1 MTEQPSTA
9 APGRRE
15 NIVLVA
21 IVVMTTTMTV
31 LPVWLTGG
39 LSVFM
44 SSELAFD
51 ERELGFGVAGFFVA
65 SALASVPGGRL
76 AERIGARR
84 SVPFYTAVAALVM
97 IGMSFATSWTRI
109 SALLIL
115 GGLVNGMIHPSVNLA
130 LARQVDPG
138 RKGLAFGIKQ
148 SAIPS
153 ATLLAGLAVPSI
165 AATAGWRPAFQ
176 GAAIL
181 AAVLSVLAI
190 IVVRNSPTVA
200 GARPNRLTMP
210 MSYLVWLTIAAALG
224 AAAGNAMAAFIVPS
238 AVASGI
244 TPSNAGIILVIGSVS
259 CIIVRV
265 YIGWQADFR
274 VGGHLRVV
282 GHLLIVG
289 AIGYGLLSLTAAPGW
304 VVLLGGVLGF
314 SAGWG
319 WAGLFNYAI
328 VERNPDA
335 PATATGII
343 AVGIFG
349 GAVFGPALFGSLVT
363 GASYQ
368 VAWISLLLIGAAGA
382 VVTYVTRARLMA
394 LESSSRG

>member
-1 MTEQPSTA
+1 VTEQPSTA

-97 IGMSFATSWTRI
+97 VGMSFATSWTRI

-210 MSYLVWLTIAAALG
+210 MSYLVWLTVAAALG

-282 GHLLIVG
+282 GHLLVVG

-363 GASYQ
+363 GASYR

-394 LESSSRG
+394 LESPRRG

>member
-1 MTEQPSTA
+1 VTEQPSTA

-394 LESSSRG
+394 LESPRRG

>member
-1 MTEQPSTA
+1 VTEQPSTA

-97 IGMSFATSWTRI
+97 VGMSFATSWTRI

-210 MSYLVWLTIAAALG
+210 MSYLVWLTVAAALG

-282 GHLLIVG
+282 GHLLVVG

-394 LESSSRG
+394 LESPRRG

>member
-1 MTEQPSTA
+1 MTERPSTA

-21 IVVMTTTMTV
+21 IVVLTTTMTV

-97 IGMSFATSWTRI
+97 VGMSFATSWGRI

-176 GAAIL
+176 GAAVL
-181 AAVLSVLAI
+181 AGVLSVLAI

-210 MSYLVWLTIAAALG
+210 MSYMVWLTVAAAFG

-282 GHLLIVG
+282 GHLLVVG

-368 VAWISLLLIGAAGA
+368 VAWISLLLIGVAGA

-394 LESSSRG
+394 LEARRRG

>member
-1 MTEQPSTA
+1 VTERPSTA

-21 IVVMTTTMTV
+21 IVVLTTTMTV

-97 IGMSFATSWTRI
+97 VGMSFATSWGRI

-176 GAAIL
+176 GAAVL
-181 AAVLSVLAI
+181 AGVLSVLAI

-210 MSYLVWLTIAAALG
+210 MSYMVWLTVAAAFG

-282 GHLLIVG
+282 GHLLVVG

-368 VAWISLLLIGAAGA
+368 VAWISLLLIGVAGA

-394 LESSSRG
+394 LEARRRG

>member
-1 MTEQPSTA
+1 VTERASAT

-76 AERIGARR
+76 AERIGPRR

-97 IGMSFATSWTRI
+97 VGMSFATSWTRI

-210 MSYLVWLTIAAALG
+210 MSYLVWLTVAAALG

-282 GHLLIVG
+282 GHLLVVG

-382 VVTYVTRARLMA
+382 VVTYVTRARLMT
-394 LESSSRG
+394 LESSRRG

>member
-1 MTEQPSTA
+1 VTGEPSA
-9 APGRRE
+9 AGSSSRE
-15 NIVLVA
+15 NVVLVA
-21 IVVMTTTMTV
+21 IVVLTTTMTV

-44 SSELAFD
+44 STELAFD

-84 SVPFYTAVAALVM
+84 SVPFYTAVAAAVM
-97 IGMSFATSWTRI
+97 VGMSLATSWGVI
-109 SALLIL
+109 SLLLIV

-130 LARQVDPG
+130 LARQVNAG

-165 AATAGWRPAFQ
+165 ATTAGWRPAFQ
-176 GAAIL
+176 GAAGLATIL
-181 AAVLSVLAI
+181 ALLAI
-190 IVVRNSPTVA
+190 VVVRNSPHVA
-200 GARPNRLTMP
+200 DRRPARLTMP
-210 MSYLVWLTIAAALG
+210 MSFMVWLTIAAGLG

-244 TPSNAGIILVIGSVS
+244 TPSSAGLILVVGSVS
-259 CIIVRV
+259 CIFVRV

-282 GHLLIVG
+282 GHLLVIG
-289 AIGYGLLSLTAAPGW
+289 ASGYGLLALTSAPPW
-304 VVLLGGVLGF
+304 VVLIGGVLGF

-363 GASYQ
+363 GVSYRA
-368 VAWISLLLIGAAGA
+368 AWLVLLAIGALGA
-382 VVTYVTRARLMA
+382 VVTYVTRARLLT
-394 LESSSRG
+394 LEGHRHA

>member
-394 LESSSRG
+394 LESPRRG

>member
-1 MTEQPSTA
+1 VTEQPSTA

>member
-1 MTEQPSTA
+1 VTERASATAPS
-9 APGRRE
+9 RRE

-44 SSELAFD
+44 SPELAFD

-97 IGMSFATSWTRI
+97 VGMSFATSWTRI

-176 GAAIL
+176 GAAVL

-210 MSYLVWLTIAAALG
+210 MSYLVWLTVAAAFG

-282 GHLLIVG
+282 GHLLVIG
-289 AIGYGLLSLTAAPGW
+289 ALGYGLLSLTAAPGW

-394 LESSSRG
+394 LESPRRG

>member
-1 MTEQPSTA
+1 MTERASAT

-97 IGMSFATSWTRI
+97 VGMSFATSWTRI

-210 MSYLVWLTIAAALG
+210 MSYLVWLTVAAALG

-282 GHLLIVG
+282 GHLLVIG
-289 AIGYGLLSLTAAPGW
+289 ALGYGLLSLTAAPGW

-382 VVTYVTRARLMA
+382 VVTYVTRARLMT
-394 LESSSRG
+394 LESSRRG